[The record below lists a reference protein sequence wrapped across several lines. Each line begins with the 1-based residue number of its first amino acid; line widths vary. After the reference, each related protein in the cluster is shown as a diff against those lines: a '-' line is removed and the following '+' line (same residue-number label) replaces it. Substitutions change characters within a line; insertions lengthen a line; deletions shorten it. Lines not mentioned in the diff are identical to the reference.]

1 MKDFFK
7 HTLATIA
14 GLFIFSIIVIII
26 GVMSLVGMVSA
37 GEATKTVADKSVLV
51 LNLSGELQEQSE
63 DNVFQQF
70 AGTPFGNL
78 GLEKILSAIKKAK
91 NNDKIKGIYIQA
103 GALGADFA
111 SLQEIRNA
119 LLDFKESHKW
129 IIAYADTYTQGTYYV
144 ASAANEIY
152 LNPQGMIT
160 WHGLSAQPI
169 FIKDLLAKVGIR
181 MQVLKVGKYKSATE
195 MFTGD
200 KMSDANREQTTAYLT
215 SLWSNVCK
223 AVSESRKI
231 SIDSLNTY
239 ADRLVMFEDARQLVK
254 YKMVDGLLYTD
265 QIKKKIKQLLHI
277 DDDKDIN
284 QISIADMSGVK
295 EKLKGK
301 EIAVYYAY
309 GDIVDSPITGGLLG
323 SKHQIVAQDVCKD
336 LADLMEDDDVKAVVI
351 RINTG
356 GGSAYASEQLWHQI
370 EMLKRKKPVVVS
382 MGGVTASGGYYMSC
396 NANWIV
402 AQPTTITGSIGIFG
416 IVPDRSQLLTQ
427 KLGIKFDEVKTNR
440 NATFGTSARPMNA
453 AELGYMQAYIDRGY
467 KLFRRR
473 VADGRHLSTAQVEQ
487 VAQGHVFTGEAAKQ
501 LKLID
506 QLGGIDAAVAK
517 AAQLAKLSEYHTH
530 TYPAPIDWFEQLFN
544 TFGGGN
550 YLDGKMRAA
559 LGDYYEPVILLKQMN
574 QLDALQARLPFFL
587 NIK

>member
-119 LLDFKESHKW
+119 LLDFKKSHKW

-530 TYPAPIDWFEQLFN
+530 TYPAPTDWFEQLFN

-574 QLDALQARLPFFL
+574 QLDALQARIPFFL